1 MWVFT
6 KDGFFSAVEH
16 RGDKRMVCVRARV
29 RQDLVNLR
37 AKLPG
42 ASRIVTTPD
51 ADYAFR
57 VVVEKARWAGYVA
70 SAARD
75 IDYDNFKNATT
86 RDCAH
91 RSNAYHCV
99 WSAMERLQEMLL
111 PASVARKR
119 NASGGTLSDILDNL
133 SNNAGDGSLDG
144 GTDE

>member
-1 MWVFT
+1 MWLFT

-37 AKLPG
+37 EKLPG

-57 VVVEKARWAGYVA
+57 VVVDKRRWAGYVA
-70 SAARD
+70 AAARD

-86 RDCAH
+86 RECPH
-91 RSNAYHCV
+91 RSRAYHAV
-99 WSAMERLQEMLL
+99 WSAMARLQQVLI
-111 PASVARKR
+111 P
-119 NASGGTLSDILDNL
+119 GGRS
-133 SNNAGDGSLDG
+133 S
-144 GTDE
+144 EQR

>member
-37 AKLPG
+37 EKLPG
-42 ASRIVTTPD
+42 ASKIVTTPD

-57 VVVEKARWAGYVA
+57 VVVEKSRWAGYVA
-70 SAARD
+70 ASARD

-86 RDCAH
+86 RECPS
-91 RSNAYHCV
+91 RSRAYHAV
-99 WSAMERLQEMLL
+99 WAAMERLQEALL
-111 PASVARKR
+111 PVTVARKR
-119 NASGGTLSDILDNL
+119 SSSGGLLEGILSDV
-133 SNNAGDGSLDG
+133 SMNAGDEVR
-144 GTDE
+144 DEDR

>member
-6 KDGFFSAVEH
+6 KEGFFSAVEH

-42 ASRIVTTPD
+42 ASKIVTTPD

-70 SAARD
+70 AAARD

-86 RDCAH
+86 LECVQ
-91 RSNAYHCV
+91 RSSAYHSV
-99 WSAMERLQEMLL
+99 WAAMERLQERLL

-119 NASGGTLSDILDNL
+119 NAGGGTLSDILDDL
-133 SNNAGDGSLDG
+133 SSNADDESWDD
-144 GTDE
+144 GTDK